1 MEEHEATKKE
11 VINEIM
17 EVLNEVENIK
27 IIEYFYQFIKTAV
40 TKWK

>member
-1 MEEHEATKKE
+1 MEEYEARKRELT
-11 VINEIM
+11 NEI
-17 EVLNEVENIK
+17 VKILSEVENIK